1 MAVGDG
7 GSNAIGGESFAKAM
21 HSSVRSDTKAAIHT
35 TEPPSQRKAF
45 KPRTFMPAQEQR
57 PLDEEN
63 GELFSLNILS
73 ALEMHRRTKRW
84 VSRLRGLV
92 HRK

>member
-45 KPRTFMPAQEQR
+45 KPGTFMPAQEQR
-57 PLDEEN
+57 PLDEEK
-63 GELFSLNILS
+63 GELFSMNILD

-84 VSRLRGLV
+84 VSRLRALV